1 MIFYSQK
8 IRWILF
14 LPPQTNKC
22 ILKKLISY
30 VYQSVS
36 TYLDNLSPKLSIF
49 FLGGG
54 GCCKIRPILLSIIN
68 LNQQHITDYK
78 IDNAI
83 FQIKTNIDQ
92 IPSS

>member
-1 MIFYSQK
+1 MSI
-8 IRWILF
+8 
-14 LPPQTNKC
+14 
-22 ILKKLISY
+22 
-30 VYQSVS
+30 
-36 TYLDNLSPKLSIF
+36 NLSQHTWTIYLRNFQF
-49 FLGGG
+49 FFGGG

>member
-1 MIFYSQK
+1 MFTNNTMDTIFAPANKQMHIEK
-8 IRWILF
+8 INFI
-14 LPPQTNKC
+14 C
-22 ILKKLISY
+22 
-30 VYQSVS
+30 
-36 TYLDNLSPKLSIF
+36 LSICLNILGQFISETFNF
-49 FLGGG
+49 FFFGG